1 MERQKLSRRNFMKNA
16 GVASAASLAIANSAF
31 ALASTMQQDDSVTG
45 TLTWWG
51 HTDHPLENIRDAFL
65 QVYPNVTLDW
75 QFLDDFSAKFQ
86 TAMAAGTGAPDLFWA
101 EASMVQQFGGLG
113 VLLETTDIIEPI
125 KDDLVPGKLQ
135 EAWIESRQGY
145 YGMPGDL
152 SVSGLYY
159 NKEVLDALGIT
170 IPDEMMYDEFL
181 EIMRE
186 IAANGKN
193 ALLWPADGAPQTF
206 QYYSYFNAQ
215 FGGNGPVLCDNSAIT
230 INDEPSVRGLELLKA
245 IYDTGATLNI
255 SAGAW
260 LQPEVWDAVNSEQ
273 LVMVMAPAWE
283 RGFWESNIDES
294 QMGKWRMAP
303 LPRAI
308 EGGPNT
314 GIWGGATLIAT
325 ADTPEPELAKRFML
339 FAFASMEGS
348 QAAADWGIIP
358 PYLPFL
364 EGPYQETRTRLFG
377 DQNVAEV
384 LVSLGNGM
392 STDFCRTSAFGP
404 ALNEFLTPRINDI
417 VEGGADVQTVLDE
430 VAADFE
436 PFLID
441 YQV

>member
-1 MERQKLSRRNFMKNA
+1 MKRQQLSRRSFIKNA
-16 GVASAASLAIANSAF
+16 GVASAAGLAVANSAF
-31 ALASTMQQDDSVTG
+31 ALAQSMEPDPSVTG

-65 QVYPNVTLDW
+65 QVYPNVNLDW
-75 QFLDDFSAKFQ
+75 QFLDDFGAKFQ

-113 VLLETTDIIEPI
+113 VLLETTDILEPI
-125 KDDLVPGKLQ
+125 KDQLVPGKVQ

-170 IPDEMMYDEFL
+170 ISDEMMYDEFL
-181 EIMRE
+181 DILGE
-186 IAANGKN
+186 IAGNGKN

-230 INDEPSVRGLELLKA
+230 INDEASVQGMELLKA

-283 RGFWESNIDES
+283 RGFWESNIDEA
-294 QMGKWRMAP
+294 QLGKWRMAP

-325 ADTPEPELAKRFML
+325 ANTPEPELAKTLHAVCIRL
-339 FAFASMEGS
+339 YGRLSGS
-348 QAAADWGIIP
+348 G
-358 PYLPFL
+358 
-364 EGPYQETRTRLFG
+364 G
-377 DQNVAEV
+377 
-384 LVSLGNGM
+384 LGNHP
-392 STDFCRTSAFGP
+392 TLSAI
-404 ALNEFLTPRINDI
+404 PRRSLSGDPYPIVRRSERGRSADQPGQWDEYRLLPDI
-417 VEGGADVQTVLDE
+417 CFWPSPERIPDSAHQ
-430 VAADFE
+430 
-436 PFLID
+436 
-441 YQV
+441 